1 MFHNV
6 PEGSIMFQK
15 VPEGS
20 RMFQNVP
27 ECSIMF
33 LMLENL
39 ENVPEYFRKLKRG
52 RNLQLKFLATLV

>member
-6 PEGSIMFQK
+6 PEGS
-15 VPEGS
+15 
-20 RMFQNVP
+20 RRFQNVP